1 MRSQSPTRYAH
12 LIILASGVALIGTLI
27 YDIWTKTTDPKIS
40 FIELFLAL
48 IFSSGFL
55 LNWLGILVSLI
66 SSGPINEMAM
76 IALGIF
82 CILVSPFGLTA
93 IKLYLGSSLTE
104 LEKDQFSGLIILSS
118 FLTFTTVMHTSRIF
132 RF

>member
-1 MRSQSPTRYAH
+1 MPSQSPTRYAH
-12 LIILASGVALIGTLI
+12 LIIIASGVALIGTLI
-27 YDIWTKTTDPKIS
+27 YERWTKTTDPNIS
-40 FIELFLAL
+40 YIELVLAL
-48 IFSSGFL
+48 MFSSGFL
-55 LNWLGILVSLI
+55 IAWTAILVALI
-66 SSGPINEMAM
+66 SSGSTNEISM

-93 IKLYLGSSLTE
+93 IKVYLGSSLTE

-132 RF
+132 IF

>member
-1 MRSQSPTRYAH
+1 MRSQSPTRY
-12 LIILASGVALIGTLI
+12 ALIGTLI

-40 FIELFLAL
+40 YIELFLAL
-48 IFSSGFL
+48 FFSSGFL
-55 LNWLGILVSLI
+55 LNWLGILFSLI

-76 IALGIF
+76 IAL
-82 CILVSPFGLTA
+82 GLTA

-118 FLTFTTVMHTSRIF
+118 FLRAYLDFDLV
-132 RF
+132 